1 MVDASNLKNLAVSD
15 TGFVFD
21 PRTGTT
27 FTLNATGRV
36 ALAALR
42 DGGSVDDVAAR
53 LEASFD
59 GVSPSVREEVLDF
72 VQSLRAHGL
81 VA

>member
-53 LEASFD
+53 IESAFD
-59 GVSPSVREEVLDF
+59 GVSPSVREEILDF